1 MINILFPLAGDNKY
15 FDRPEYPFPKPLV
28 EIADRPMVELAI
40 ANYQNIGR
48 DKRFIFVVNGSDCTQ
63 FHLDNVLELLTDG
76 NCHIVRLDKATAGAA
91 CSCLMAVDF
100 IDNDTPLIIANY
112 DQVLQQDFDEV
123 LSCFEE
129 KQADAGAICFESV
142 HPRWSFIRTDD
153 SDQVVESAEK
163 NPISKRAIAGFY
175 YFRQGSKFVKAAMRS
190 IQKGVNLNGL
200 HYLSSSFNELIL
212 DGEVVVPFQI
222 EKDRYNTFYL
232 PEKIKEYEMRLAR

>member
-76 NCHIVRLDKATAGAA
+76 NCHIVRLDKTTAGAA

-112 DQVLQQDFDEV
+112 DQVIQQDLDEV
-123 LSCFEE
+123 LSPTDIAPHGVGFLP
-129 KQADAGAICFESV
+129 ADCLRPTV
-142 HPRWSFIRTDD
+142 RHR
-153 SDQVVESAEK
+153 
-163 NPISKRAIAGFY
+163 
-175 YFRQGSKFVKAAMRS
+175 
-190 IQKGVNLNGL
+190 
-200 HYLSSSFNELIL
+200 
-212 DGEVVVPFQI
+212 
-222 EKDRYNTFYL
+222 
-232 PEKIKEYEMRLAR
+232 